1 MILHIFLKDLLLLEQ
16 AKEKQDGSRDTA
28 PVTIQGVVTM
38 PWTKVTAVEIIR
50 KG

>member
-1 MILHIFLKDLLLLEQ
+1 MILHIFLKDLLLSEL

-28 PVTIQGVVTM
+28 PVTIKGVVTM
-38 PWTKVTAVEIIR
+38 PWNKVTAAEIVR